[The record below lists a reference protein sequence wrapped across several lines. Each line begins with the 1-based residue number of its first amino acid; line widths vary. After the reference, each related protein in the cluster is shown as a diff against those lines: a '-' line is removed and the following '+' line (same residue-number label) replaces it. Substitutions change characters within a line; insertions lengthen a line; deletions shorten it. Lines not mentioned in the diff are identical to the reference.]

1 MTLQKIG
8 GLAAL
13 TCAATYLFGLVF
25 LFTVLAPLGFGT
37 GDTDAS
43 AVVAFIDAQ
52 PGLLIVWNTVIY
64 ILNAFALAV
73 LVITLDARLKSN
85 TPDWAAIFRALGL
98 IWATLVLGAGM
109 MANVTVE
116 HAAKLFPINRAKA
129 ADDWALL
136 QVVELGLGGG
146 NEIAGGVWI
155 LLVCIAGVMG
165 RSLGNISVCL
175 GLLTGAGGLA
185 TLVPAIGDVA
195 GAVFGLGAI
204 AWFISVGLSLTF
216 VRRSHEKPMI
226 ASPADVQTGCRSSTP
241 PTACG

>member
-1 MTLQKIG
+1 
-8 GLAAL
+8 
-13 TCAATYLFGLVF
+13 LFGFVF

-43 AVVAFIDAQ
+43 AVVAFINAQ

-73 LVITLDARLKSN
+73 LVVALDARFKST
-85 TPDWAAIFRALGL
+85 TPDWAAITRALGL

-109 MANVTVE
+109 LANVTVE
-116 HAAKLFPINRAKA
+116 HAAKLFPINPAQA
-129 ADDWALL
+129 AEDWALL

-155 LLVCIAGVMG
+155 LTVSVAALRGS
-165 RSLGNISVCL
+165 RLGKISIGL

-185 TLVPAIGDVA
+185 TLIPAIGDVA

-216 VRRSHEKPMI
+216 VRRTFDERMI
-226 ASPADVQTGCRSSTP
+226 APQT
-241 PTACG
+241 

>member
-13 TCAATYLFGLVF
+13 LCAATYLFGFVF
-25 LFTVLAPLGFGT
+25 LFTVLAPLGFGS
-37 GDTDAS
+37 GDKDAS
-43 AVVAFIDAQ
+43 AVMAFIDAQ
-52 PGLLIVWNTVIY
+52 PGLMILFNTVIY

-73 LVITLDARLKSN
+73 LVVALDARFKPT
-85 TPDWAAIFRALGL
+85 TPDWAAVTRALGL

-116 HAAKLFPINRAKA
+116 HAANLFAINPAQA
-129 ADDWALL
+129 AEDWALL

-155 LLVCIAGVMG
+155 LLVSIAGVMG
-165 RSLGNISVCL
+165 RSLGKITIGL

-195 GAVFGLGAI
+195 GAIFGLGAI
-204 AWFISVGLSLTF
+204 AWFIAVGLSMALTMPKTIGVSRF
-216 VRRSHEKPMI
+216 E
-226 ASPADVQTGCRSSTP
+226 ASVQP
-241 PTACG
+241 

>member
-1 MTLQKIG
+1 MTLQKTG

-13 TCAATYLFGLVF
+13 ACAATYLFGFVSLVTF
-25 LFTVLAPLGFGT
+25 LAPLGFGS

-52 PGLLIVWNTVIY
+52 PGLLIVFNTVIY

-73 LVITLDARLKSN
+73 LVVALDARLKTT
-85 TPDWAAIFRALGL
+85 TPDWAAITRALGL
-98 IWATLVLGAGM
+98 MWATLVLGAGM

-116 HAAKLFPINRAKA
+116 HAAKLFPIDPAQA
-129 ADDWALL
+129 ADDWAVL
-136 QVVELGLGGG
+136 QLVELGLGGG

-155 LLVCIAGVMG
+155 LLVSIAGLMG
-165 RSLGNISVCL
+165 RTLGKITIGL
-175 GLLTGAGGLA
+175 GMLTGAGGLA

-204 AWFISVGLSLTF
+204 AWFMAVGLSMTF
-216 VRRSHEKPMI
+216 VRGALVEPRI
-226 ASPADVQTGCRSSTP
+226 ASQT
-241 PTACG
+241 